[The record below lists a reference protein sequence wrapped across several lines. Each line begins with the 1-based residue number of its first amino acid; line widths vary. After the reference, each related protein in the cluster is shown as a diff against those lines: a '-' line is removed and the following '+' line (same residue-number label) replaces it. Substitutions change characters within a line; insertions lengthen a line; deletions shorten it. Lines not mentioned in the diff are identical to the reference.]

1 MSNTPL
7 GIPNVL
13 DIQAKIQFNKHT
25 TFRRCVRRLT
35 GQKYPT
41 AGTQDISS
49 PSMSPNNSLH
59 ATATVN
65 GQVTSSNIRASKS
78 GVTSKGAK
86 TAVRGSRSK
95 KVKVEQSQGNTCFS
109 QTLQLFHSE
118 KIKAIAAVNKD
129 WVFVSNKFLH
139 QFAS

>member
-1 MSNTPL
+1 M
-7 GIPNVL
+7 

-25 TFRRCVRRLT
+25 TFRRRVRRLT

-59 ATATVN
+59 VTATVN

-109 QTLQLFHSE
+109 QTLQLLLFHSE